1 MVVLF
6 HHPQHI
12 MYQETNK
19 GEDSM
24 NELMREYISISN
36 RLTVKQNQ
44 LIKCKSSKE
53 YEQLQADIQILELL
67 YQDVSYKLDR
77 LYI

>member
-1 MVVLF
+1 
-6 HHPQHI
+6 

-44 LIKCKSSKE
+44 LIKCKSPKE
-53 YEQLQADIQILELL
+53 YEQLQADIHILELL

-77 LYI
+77 LYC